1 LAWRQR
7 ARCGDPRLYAHERR
21 YLRKPELE
29 AGLSPRAIKGLLD
42 SVKFFL
48 VAFEGGMWR
57 HDAPPYLA
65 GGSTIDELSQPPV
78 PVIICDGSA
87 DRSRLD

>member
-1 LAWRQR
+1 MTTIHAYTRTR
-7 ARCGDPRLYAHERR
+7 VGIFANP
-21 YLRKPELE
+21 E